1 MLDTLDR
8 IGLKDDVLIMW
19 EKPNIYYEHE
29 YKPAR

>member
-19 EKPNIYYEHE
+19 EKPNIYYEH
-29 YKPAR
+29 KPTR